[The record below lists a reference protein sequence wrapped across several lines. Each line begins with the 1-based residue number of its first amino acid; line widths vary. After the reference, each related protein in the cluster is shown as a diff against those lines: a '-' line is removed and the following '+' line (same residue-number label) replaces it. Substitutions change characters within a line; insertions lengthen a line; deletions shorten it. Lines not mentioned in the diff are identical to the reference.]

1 MAREGEGDGEG
12 GEDGTASGIEIPGG
26 SKVSPIVPVLQ
37 IRRLT
42 TSKCGADSCVL
53 RHSYVLFQIA
63 RRRIRRLPRLPICI
77 KIKPTHPER
86 AILMT
91 DNPDPDKLKGPGGLT
106 LRQIH
111 EQVQKSVERD
121 RKEQATRSTLAPPKS
136 RWQRWVRYVW
146 GRSGR
151 R

>member
-1 MAREGEGDGEG
+1 MFQ
-12 GEDGTASGIEIPGG
+12 T
-26 SKVSPIVPVLQ
+26 V
-37 IRRLT
+37 RR
-42 TSKCGADSCVL
+42 G
-53 RHSYVLFQIA
+53 
-63 RRRIRRLPRLPICI
+63 IRRLPRRHIRI
-77 KIKPTHPER
+77 NINSTHPER

-121 RKEQATRSTLAPPKS
+121 RNEQATRSAAAPPKS